1 MLIYRTFNFNTI
13 LIALAILSRCSA
25 DLCRDTPIQ
34 LFICF
39 FLSCHRTRTQLYSHY
54 HTLKISPLAMAKIAL
69 YLAGGGAR
77 GAYQA
82 GALKAI
88 SHILQVKTLPFT
100 VVSGVSVG
108 SINAAILAQHAD
120 DFSLGIEKLDTLW
133 REIHSH
139 QIFNSSNYELSKS
152 VMRNLGHMIV
162 KQRQTGHLLDTSPL
176 HKFINDNIDFTK
188 IKANIDN
195 NLLEGMEVISYCYD
209 NEQTISFCQL
219 NKPQPEDWKYS
230 RHLIQRADIEMQ
242 HVLASSA
249 LPLFF
254 PTVTIDGLHY
264 GDGSMGLVSPLRG
277 AIRLNVEK
285 ILILGTRQLT
295 TCVEPEKLRNQDIGF
310 AHILGNMLNCLFL
323 DNLDRDI
330 ETVNRMNDIARLLSI
345 WKKRHAPWRPIE
357 TMHLRPTIDIA
368 RIAQS
373 KYQAMP
379 ALLRLLLN
387 GLGAQSHSGD
397 LLSFLLFENEFTSEL
412 IELGYNDTL
421 ANSEAVTA
429 FFK

>member
-1 MLIYRTFNFNTI
+1 
-13 LIALAILSRCSA
+13 
-25 DLCRDTPIQ
+25 
-34 LFICF
+34 
-39 FLSCHRTRTQLYSHY
+39 
-54 HTLKISPLAMAKIAL
+54 MAKIAL

-88 SHILQVKTLPFT
+88 SHILQVKTLPFAI
-100 VVSGVSVG
+100 VSGVSVG

-133 REIHSH
+133 REISSQ

-152 VMRNLGHMIV
+152 VLRNLVYMTA
-162 KQRQTGHLLDTSPL
+162 KQRRTGHLLDTSPL
-176 HKFINDNIDFTK
+176 HKFISENIDFAK
-188 IKANIDN
+188 IRSNVEN

-209 NEQTISFCQL
+209 NEQTISFCQQ
-219 NKPQPEDWKYS
+219 NKTQPEDGKYS
-230 RHLIQRADIEMQ
+230 RHLIKQTDLEMQ
-242 HVLASSA
+242 HILASSA

-285 ILILGTRQLT
+285 ILILGTRQ
-295 TCVEPEKLRNQDIGF
+295 VSSFIKPQKLRNQDIGF

-330 ETVNRMNDIARLLSI
+330 ETVNRMNEIAQLLSM
-345 WKKRHAPWRPIE
+345 WKKRHSPWRPIE
-357 TMHLRPTIDIA
+357 TMHLRPTADIA
-368 RIAQS
+368 KIAQS
-373 KYQAMP
+373 KYQTMP
-379 ALLRLLLN
+379 ALLRFLLN
-387 GLGAQSHSGD
+387 GLGAQSHAGD

-421 ANSEAVTA
+421 ANADAVA
-429 FFK
+429 EFFK